1 MEGQQF
7 PPELLQREVRS
18 ILGRTGGTLV
28 QQNFPS
34 SRQIASGIRELIER
48 PTPAN
53 LFREVAAA
61 KRDRRRIELLR
72 AGGGVALFSDER
84 PSNQERLQRTATPP
98 TAPAPAPSPARNL
111 LKIRNT
117 QAVSQTPTTFYYQ
130 KDRGQPSVSAR
141 RNAGY
146 DYIDKGGMIGDED
159 RFPTGTP
166 RVWRLL
172 ETNSRGGQLRNVL
185 ALKSEMRPDGTFPP
199 PASRGEH
206 KNRATMSMN
215 ILQDL
220 VDGGQIGI
228 DRLDVQAFEDISPE
242 PEPDIT
248 QFDPKR
254 AAALRGVY
262 EPFDPTTK
270 FDNSDL

>member
-7 PPELLQREVRS
+7 PPELLQREVRAR
-18 ILGRTGGTLV
+18 LGVSGNLL

-34 SRQIASGIRELIER
+34 SRQLAGDIRGLLSGRVGLDQAVAR
-48 PTPAN
+48 AN
-53 LFREVAAA
+53 RN
-61 KRDRRRIELLR
+61 RRVNEIQR
-72 AGGGVALFSDER
+72 GGGVPLFSQER

-117 QAVSQTPTTFYYQ
+117 QAMSQTPTTFYYQ

-159 RFPTGTP
+159 RFPSGTP

-185 ALKSEMRPDGTFPP
+185 ALRSEMRPDGTFPP

-228 DRLDVQAFEDISPE
+228 DRSDVQAFEDISPE
-242 PEPDIT
+242 PDIT

-254 AAALRGVY
+254 FQALKDVY
-262 EPFDPTTK
+262 EPADPTTK

>member
-7 PPELLQREVRS
+7 PPELLQREVRAR
-18 ILGRTGGTLV
+18 LGVSGTLL

-34 SRQIASGIRELIER
+34 STQLAGDIRGLLSGRVSLDQAVAR
-48 PTPAN
+48 AN
-53 LFREVAAA
+53 RN
-61 KRDRRRIELLR
+61 RRVNEIQR
-72 AGGGVALFSDER
+72 GGVDLFSDER

-117 QAVSQTPTTFYYQ
+117 QAMSQTPTTFYYQ

-146 DYIDKGGMIGDED
+146 DYVDKGGLIGDED
-159 RFPTGTP
+159 RFPSGTP

-220 VDGGQIGI
+220 VDGGQIGV
-228 DRLDVQAFEDISPE
+228 DRLEVQA
-242 PEPDIT
+242 
-248 QFDPKR
+248 
-254 AAALRGVY
+254 Y